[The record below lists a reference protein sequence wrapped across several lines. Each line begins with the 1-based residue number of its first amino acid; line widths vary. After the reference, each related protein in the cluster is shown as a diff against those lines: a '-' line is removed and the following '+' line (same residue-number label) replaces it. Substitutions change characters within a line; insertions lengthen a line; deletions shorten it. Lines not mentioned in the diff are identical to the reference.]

1 MKIIVMYLVP
11 VPAISGA
18 ALGPVVE
25 RRFLALHTTLKH
37 DPVAVLITVKFTK
50 RSGGGKVFEEKRR
63 ELPAHGSCCEVG
75 SLVQG
80 GAPSA
85 RSS

>member
-25 RRFLALHTTLKH
+25 RRFLALHTTTLKH

-50 RSGGGKVFEEKRR
+50 RSGGGKVFEEKRK
-63 ELPAHGSCCEVG
+63 
-75 SLVQG
+75 
-80 GAPSA
+80 
-85 RSS
+85 SS